1 MVPAIDI
8 IFHIL
13 NTALLLAALFY
24 IFKKYIY
31 GRIFQNMIMSQA
43 AYSNLVK
50 RNEQLRKQEQGLVRA
65 YYHQNYRYEELSHK
79 VELWNQKVEVLKQ
92 EQVRESEIVMQALHR
107 RAYHQHHSLQALY
120 ECNHV
125 INTIM
130 SETPHELC
138 TGLSVENEQSYT
150 HNLIR
155 HITQEKSP
163 HE

>member
-1 MVPAIDI
+1 MVPVIDI

-13 NTALLLAALFY
+13 NTALLLAALSY

-43 AYSNLVK
+43 AYSNLIK

-79 VELWNQKVEVLKQ
+79 VELWNQRVEASKQ
-92 EQVRESEIVMQALHR
+92 EHIRDAEVVMQALHH
-107 RAYHQHHSLQALY
+107 RAYQQYHSLQAFY
-120 ECNHV
+120 ECKRV
-125 INTIM
+125 ISIIM
-130 SETPHELC
+130 NEIPHDLRTELS
-138 TGLSVENEQSYT
+138 LKDEQSYT

-155 HITQEKSP
+155 HITQGNA